1 MNLRTSRFS
10 SGKERNPSRKDI
22 KSSAKKVTRNAN
34 SKRCSQK
41 CFPEIPLKSQKSVLD
56 DTLKIR
62 YNPRSSSNMN
72 LLTSTPISNEV
83 RRRTRSSDRHDLD
96 KAVKLKSFNR
106 VSSPITSSPIQK
118 AFIQTKPCEV
128 RLINLMQSRGQ
139 GYSDEG
145 EPDRILRSSKK
156 SPYKKSFNSSL
167 NTSIQVL
174 GETRSRSTR
183 SSMTLRHH
191 NVSKKMPNDIK
202 TPLSRKSKPVKKIST
217 TEKHLSNSWKSA
229 ENHIVL
235 QNESKNK
242 KCVKMSSICAK
253 KLPMPSTSKDTS
265 TASGKSKEI
274 SMAKTISGEDSWT
287 SRDSLVQSYCETDN
301 SKSSRYSLRNSAVF
315 QKKSPCNKKIKS
327 KKSLSKSEKETET
340 SKSSGCNLQLQNQH
354 LSKRAFGNRLSSD
367 SLILQDIT
375 KTPKSLLEPNSDGEK
390 RSRHSLRLQECQLSK
405 KTTVNDL
412 SSEHSSKK
420 TSIKKQ
426 NIKKVHQNKTSKSCK
441 KSSASSKKQLL
452 AKKSVERNCA
462 SLGDIQID
470 DLISVRSEKRK
481 VKSDGKQ
488 Y

>member
-1 MNLRTSRFS
+1 MNLRKSRFS
-10 SGKERNPSRKDI
+10 SGKERNASRKDI

-83 RRRTRSSDRHDLD
+83 RRRTRSSGRRDLD
-96 KAVKLKSFNR
+96 KAVKLKSFSR

-118 AFIQTKPCEV
+118 TFIQTKPCEV

-139 GYSDEG
+139 GYSDGG

-156 SPYKKSFNSSL
+156 SLNKKSFNSSL

-183 SSMTLRHH
+183 SSMTLRPH

-202 TPLSRKSKPVKKIST
+202 TPLSRKSKSVKKIST

-242 KCVKMSSICAK
+242 KGVKMSSICAK

-265 TASGKSKEI
+265 TASGKSNEI
-274 SMAKTISGEDSWT
+274 PIAKTISGEDSWT

-301 SKSSRYSLRNSAVF
+301 SKSSRYSNSAVS
-315 QKKSPCNKKIKS
+315 QKKSPCNKKIKC

-340 SKSSGCNLQLQNQH
+340 SKSSGCNLQLQKQH

-375 KTPKSLLEPNSDGEK
+375 KTPKSLLEQNSDGEK

-405 KTTVNDL
+405 KTTVNEL

-420 TSIKKQ
+420 TSTKKQ

-462 SLGDIQID
+462 SLGDIPID
-470 DLISVRSEKRK
+470 DLVSVRSEKRK